1 MGECTGHEGLILPV
15 ITIKTRQLEEPWWS
29 PEIRRNSYLDLRER
43 LFWLAFSLVGACAI
57 YFVTVEILLAVEV
70 SKPIAQVAGG
80 IVTVT
85 LLVLLVVQLN
95 VLTGIKKP
103 EGYGYFID
111 HVRIENIIK
120 ALPVYELEDFG
131 PGFLVETQEG
141 EQIYFCGQILEEEV
155 YNDDGD
161 DVEEVMSE
169 TVIFEADHVSH
180 EILNFSLEGER
191 IAVELQGGV
200 NVQDLP
206 LEDLFTGYEVLQPNN
221 ESVR

>member
-1 MGECTGHEGLILPV
+1 V
-15 ITIKTRQLEEPWWS
+15 YKRQ
-29 PEIRRNSYLDLRER
+29 
-43 LFWLAFSLVGACAI
+43 
-57 YFVTVEILLAVEV
+57 
-70 SKPIAQVAGG
+70 
-80 IVTVT
+80 
-85 LLVLLVVQLN
+85 
-95 VLTGIKKP
+95 
-103 EGYGYFID
+103 
-111 HVRIENIIK
+111 
-120 ALPVYELEDFG
+120 LEDFG